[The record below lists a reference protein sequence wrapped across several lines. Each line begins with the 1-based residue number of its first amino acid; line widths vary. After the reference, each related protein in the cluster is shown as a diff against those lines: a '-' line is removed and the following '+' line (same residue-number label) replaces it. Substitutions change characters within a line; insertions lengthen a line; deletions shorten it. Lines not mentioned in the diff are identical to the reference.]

1 MGSVYSDE
9 ASREARLIAMGQ
21 MAASLAHEI
30 RNPLGSME
38 LFCTLLKKDLQDR
51 EASLALAEQIH
62 LGIRKLDRI
71 ISNCLQFTRDVK
83 PHREQITDAG
93 PLLLEAAQYIAPRAK
108 DLGVQVSVSAESNG
122 IAELDRSLLSQVLVN
137 LSLNAVEAS
146 GSRDSNPREVR
157 LDGKISGAGTL
168 TVIIADNGPGIP
180 ADILGHIFDPFFTTK
195 VGGTGL
201 GLPIV
206 HSIVTAH
213 RGRIGITSEGGTG
226 TEVLIEIP
234 AA

>member
-1 MGSVYSDE
+1 MGRVFSDE
-9 ASREARLIAMGQ
+9 PTREARLIAMGQ

-51 EASLALAEQIH
+51 DSALALAEQIH

-71 ISNCLQFTRDVK
+71 ISNCLQFTRDVQ
-83 PHREQITDAG
+83 PQREPIRDAAV
-93 PLLLEAAQYIAPRAK
+93 LLHEAAHYIAPRAK
-108 DLGVQVSVSAESNG
+108 DLGVEVSVSAESEG
-122 IAELDRSLLSQVLVN
+122 TAALDRSLLSQVLVN

-146 GSRDSNPREVR
+146 GSRDSTPREVR
-157 LDGKISGAGTL
+157 LDGKISGSGTL
-168 TVIIADNGPGIP
+168 TVVITDNGPGIP
-180 ADILGHIFDPFFTTK
+180 AEILGHIFDPFFTTK
-195 VGGTGL
+195 TGGTGL